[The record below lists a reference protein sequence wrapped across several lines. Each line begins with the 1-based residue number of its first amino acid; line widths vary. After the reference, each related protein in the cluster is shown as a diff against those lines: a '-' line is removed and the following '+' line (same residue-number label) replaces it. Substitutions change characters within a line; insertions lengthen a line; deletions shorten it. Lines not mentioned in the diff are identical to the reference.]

1 MFIEKVGNTRF
12 LRVGGAQCLVDAL
25 AQAGFRCS
33 WVSVGAVH
41 VGCPQRRKRWF
52 LLATRGHMLHQL
64 FATPPDDS
72 LQEHIAQ
79 NSGLAF
85 SGGRP
90 TPMEWMMPRAEHKH
104 VKARLT
110 QLGNAVIPLQAIVA
124 ARLLSSAVC
133 CT

>member
-1 MFIEKVGNTRF
+1 
-12 LRVGGAQCLVDAL
+12 
-25 AQAGFRCS
+25 
-33 WVSVGAVH
+33 
-41 VGCPQRRKRWF
+41 
-52 LLATRGHMLHQL
+52 MLHRL

-85 SGGRP
+85 NGGRP
-90 TPMEWMMPRAEHKH
+90 PPTEWMMPRAEHKH

-124 ARLLSSAVC
+124 ARLLSSAVFC
-133 CT
+133 PRLVHRAPGGTSRFECARGDFYFALPHALE